1 MAIIGILSK
10 SVSTFFLMLSGHCL
24 FLLTQKNKIAMTA
37 KEKKILEALSQGE
50 FENIKATD
58 ELIETL
64 IDTARETIEK
74 NEAAIKDEE
83 AKGEKKRQ
91 AFIDKLEAQN
101 DVLQKVIDNGETYLE
116 NVEKSETLFSLYE
129 EE

>member
-1 MAIIGILSK
+1 
-10 SVSTFFLMLSGHCL
+10 
-24 FLLTQKNKIAMTA
+24 MTA
-37 KEKKILEALSQGE
+37 KEKKVLEALSQGE

-101 DVLQKVIDNGETYLE
+101 YVLQKVIDNGETYLE

-129 EE
+129 EEE